1 MERWITSQTNDLV
14 TKPINRSLNKNIPL
28 LVILIAFFAFGCT
41 TGSQTTLY
49 DKSLVGS
56 YNELNFYST
65 SLRGYKSAEGVVYFI
80 EKDMRTLS
88 AYEENRILWR
98 VDIIATLKEESCV
111 GMPVILAINV
121 GAQKIDITYCKHS
134 YAEVD
139 KKSGEVK
146 FWGAD

>member
-1 MERWITSQTNDLV
+1 M
-14 TKPINRSLNKNIPL
+14 SLNKTRQF
-28 LVILIAFFAFGCT
+28 LVSLTAFLAFGCT
-41 TGSQTTLY
+41 TQNQTAPY

-88 AYEENRILWR
+88 AYEENRLLWR
-98 VDIIATLKEESCV
+98 VDIIAALKEESCV
-111 GMPVILAINV
+111 GMPVIRAINV
-121 GAQKIDITYCKHS
+121 GPQIIDVTYCKHS
-134 YAEVD
+134 HAEVD